1 MAQKRKIV
9 IAEDHKILREGLKS
23 LLRTVEDLEI
33 VGEAADGIEAIRCVE
48 NYHPELLL
56 LDLSMPKMNGI
67 SVIRDLK
74 SRLPETKI
82 LVLTIHESEDYILEA
97 FRSGLDG
104 YCLKDANYSELLI
117 AIRSVLD
124 GKRYLS
130 PSISGKVLAGFLD
143 DRKTL
148 KLRSSWEMLTQRER
162 EVLKLVGE
170 GYKNKEIA
178 GYLCISEK
186 TVEKHRS
193 NIMRKLDLHTSS
205 ALTAIGFEKGL
216 VTNTGD
222 KPLNPRADCNVPA
235 GDLQDQGAPT

>member
-23 LLRTVEDLEI
+23 LLRTVQDLEI
-33 VGEAADGIEAIRCVE
+33 VGEAADGLEAIRCVE

-74 SRLPETKI
+74 SRFPETRI
-82 LVLTIHESEDYILEA
+82 LVLTIHESEDYILES
-97 FRSGLDG
+97 FQSGLDG
-104 YCLKDANYSELLI
+104 YCLKDSNHSELLN

-124 GKRYLS
+124 GKKYLS
-130 PSISGKVLAGFLD
+130 PTISEKVLEGFLD

-148 KLRSSWEMLTQRER
+148 KSRSSWDMLTLRER

-170 GYKNKEIA
+170 GNKNKEISD
-178 GYLCISEK
+178 YLCISVK

-193 NIMRKLDLHTSS
+193 NIMRKLDAHTAS
-205 ALTAIGFEKGL
+205 ALTAIAFEKGL
-216 VTNTGD
+216 VTRTGT
-222 KPLNPRADCNVPA
+222 NP
-235 GDLQDQGAPT
+235 

>member
-23 LLRTVEDLEI
+23 LLSTVEDLEI
-33 VGEAADGIEAIRCVE
+33 ICEAGDGIEAIRCVE

-56 LDLSMPKMNGI
+56 LDLSMPKMNGM

-74 SRLPETKI
+74 SRLPETRI
-82 LVLTIHESEDYILEA
+82 LVLTIHESDDDILEA

-104 YCLKDANYSELLI
+104 YCLKDTNYSELLI
-117 AIRSVLD
+117 AIRTVLD

-130 PSISGKVLAGFLD
+130 PSISEKVLAGFLD

-193 NIMRKLDLHTSS
+193 NIMRKLNLHTSS

-216 VTNTGD
+216 VTRTGD
-222 KPLNPRADCNVPA
+222 KPLNPRADCHVPA
-235 GDLQDQGAPT
+235 GELQDQGAPT